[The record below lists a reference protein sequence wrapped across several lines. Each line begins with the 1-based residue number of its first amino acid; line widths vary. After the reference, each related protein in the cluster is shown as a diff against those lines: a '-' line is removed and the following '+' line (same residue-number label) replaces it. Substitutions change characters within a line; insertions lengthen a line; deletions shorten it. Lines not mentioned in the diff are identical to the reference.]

1 MQPLGVRYAVPVDL
15 AAVHAVTHSAYHHYV
30 DRIGARPA
38 PMDADYPHLMRRGCL
53 FVVGSPAI
61 ATVTLVPEDGWLS
74 LDNFAVAPDQQGRG
88 IGRRI
93 LAFAEDHA
101 RQLWLTELRLV
112 THSMMWENQRLYTS
126 AGYQEYVRT
135 ELAPGRE
142 LIHYRKAI
150 GAWDFSGPTYL
161 PVAAELS
168 AYGAGGGDG
177 GALLAGAR

>member
-112 THSMMWENQRLYTS
+112 THSMMWENQRLYAT
-126 AGYQEYVRT
+126 AGYEEYTRT
-135 ELAPGRE
+135 ALGAEQE

-150 GAWDFSGPTYL
+150 AGWDFPALTFLPTAGE
-161 PVAAELS
+161 VALA
-168 AYGAGGGDG
+168 AAG
-177 GALLAGAR
+177 